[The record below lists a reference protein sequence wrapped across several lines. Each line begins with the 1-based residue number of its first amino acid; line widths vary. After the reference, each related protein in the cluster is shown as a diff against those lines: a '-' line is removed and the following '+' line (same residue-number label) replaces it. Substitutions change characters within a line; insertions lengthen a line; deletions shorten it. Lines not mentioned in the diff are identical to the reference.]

1 MQDLNLLRVL
11 VAIHEC
17 QTVTAA
23 ANRLNMSR
31 PTVSQALSRLR
42 DITSDPLFLRGPQ
55 GMSPT
60 AHATHLYRECATALH
75 RLDHAL
81 KADEPFVPAEAK
93 EHFTI
98 ALSDLGEMT
107 FLPPIA
113 ESLAS
118 IAPSIRLDIVPL
130 AVHEVEQKLKLR
142 QIDFAIGNLKKID
155 PDLRQ
160 RDLFEENYVALIRK
174 NHPTIGNTLSL
185 DEFLA
190 NGHAVV
196 NGASEHWQVSSL
208 ATVGGP
214 KPAHVHI
221 VLPHFTALPFVISQS
236 NLIGVLPSRTAE
248 SFSERFNLRW
258 LPLPFVMPN
267 FKVRLLWHGGQTLR
281 SDARNWMV
289 EQVSDILQNFQ
300 PCPYDY
306 HRTPETLR

>member
-1 MQDLNLLRVL
+1 MQDLNLLRIL
-11 VAIHEC
+11 VAVHEC

-23 ANRLNMSR
+23 ASRLNMSQ

-42 DITSDPLFLRGPQ
+42 DLTGDTLFVRGPQ

-81 KADEPFVPAEAK
+81 RADEVFVPAEAK

-107 FLPPIA
+107 FLPPLA
-113 ESLAS
+113 AKLAS
-118 IAPSIRLDIVPL
+118 IAPSIRLDIVRL
-130 AVHEVEQKLKLR
+130 AVHEVEQQLKLR
-142 QIDFAIGNLKKID
+142 QIDFAVGNLKKID

-174 NHPTIGNTLSL
+174 DHPTVGDKLSL
-185 DEFLA
+185 GEFLA
-190 NGHAVV
+190 HGHAVV

-208 ATVGGP
+208 ATVGGSE
-214 KPAHVHI
+214 PAQVHI

-248 SFSERFNLRW
+248 SFSERLNLRW
-258 LPLPFVMPN
+258 LPLPFIMPN

-289 EQVSDILQNFQ
+289 EQISTILQNLQ

-306 HRTPETLR
+306 HRAPEMSR

>member
-1 MQDLNLLRVL
+1 MQDLNLLRIL
-11 VAIHEC
+11 VAVHEC

-23 ANRLNMSR
+23 ASRLNMSQ

-42 DITSDPLFLRGPQ
+42 DLTGDPLFLRGPQ

-81 KADEPFVPAEAK
+81 RADEAFVPAEAK

-107 FLPPIA
+107 FLPPLA
-113 ESLAS
+113 ARLAS

-130 AVHEVEQKLKLR
+130 AVHEVEQQLKLR
-142 QIDFAIGNLKKID
+142 QIDFAVGNLKKID

-174 NHPTIGNTLSL
+174 DHPTIGDTLSL
-185 DEFLA
+185 EAFLEH
-190 NGHAVV
+190 GHAVV
-196 NGASEHWQVSSL
+196 TGASEHWQVSSL
-208 ATVGGP
+208 ATVGGSE
-214 KPAHVHI
+214 PAQVHI
-221 VLPHFTALPFVISQS
+221 VLPHFTALPFVIGQS
-236 NLIGVLPSRTAE
+236 NLIGVLPSRAAD
-248 SFSERFNLRW
+248 SFSERFSLRW

-289 EQVSDILQNFQ
+289 DQMSAILQNLQ

-306 HRTPETLR
+306 HRTSEPTH